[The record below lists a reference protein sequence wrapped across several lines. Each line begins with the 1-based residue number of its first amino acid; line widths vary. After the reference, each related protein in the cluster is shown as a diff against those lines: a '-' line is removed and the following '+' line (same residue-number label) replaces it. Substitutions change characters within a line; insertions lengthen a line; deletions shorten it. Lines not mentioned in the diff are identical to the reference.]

1 MKLKKRKKIKL
12 GTKIIGEGEKIPF
25 IAELGVNHLG
35 NQKRAIELV
44 DSAIDAGSDFLKLQ
58 TYDPKKRY
66 DKKNPRYEEFT
77 KLVSDWKLS
86 ETEEKEVWQHA
97 KSRGAEIFT
106 SVYDLDSIAFA
117 EKLGTIAYKIA
128 AFEMNNMPLLREV
141 VKTNKPIIISCGM
154 TNFDEITKLTEF
166 LNKNN
171 ANYILLHTV
180 SSYPLQE
187 IHSNLKKIKNL
198 IELFDCPIGHSD
210 HTAGVFVPSI
220 AAACGAQIIEK
231 HFTVNPKSRLSDN
244 FFSVTK
250 EQVREIKF
258 NLEKIHQIIY
268 SPDFEKKDPEK
279 YMKDFK
285 RIIS

>member
-35 NQKRAIELV
+35 NQKKAIELV

-86 ETEEKEVWQHA
+86 ETEEKEVWQYA

>member
-35 NQKRAIELV
+35 NQKKAIELV

-86 ETEEKEVWQHA
+86 EIEEKEVWQHA

-180 SSYPLQE
+180 SSYPVQE